1 MPEPFL
7 FDQRGMSPDD
17 FTGRIHFLT
26 QARMTGAAAKGRTNE
41 ILVREE
47 DGNRIAEVV
56 VFMDRA
62 HLKRRARVEV
72 VAGRNRILVE
82 VEAFEVAS
90 ESALAQV
97 RGDGNILSVQ
107 YRELPADLAPQEDVA
122 DLEQK
127 GRELARRRKAL

>member
-1 MPEPFL
+1 
-7 FDQRGMSPDD
+7 
-17 FTGRIHFLT
+17 
-26 QARMTGAAAKGRTNE
+26 MTGAAGKGRTNE

-107 YRELPADLAPQEDVA
+107 YRELPADVA
-122 DLEQK
+122 TTEIAK
-127 GRELARRRKAL
+127 AASWVRRRRFRRCCARRWI